1 MKKIFSIFLVC
12 CATSLA
18 ADDAPVFDEAGENEC
33 RIFSPIPFVS
43 GEPIFE
49 EDEEG
54 CKAIVDDEKEADEAV
69 PYCSNEKDGADEES
83 EQEPSRPIGPPY
95 PIGSQ
100 SYDHHTC
107 YQANYCRWKRY
118 KTNFGMEKLF
128 MRFPQQPA
136 ISQSHSL
143 LTAYAYDYA
152 VMYSFA
158 GYYPPLGHID
168 PIAWFDEILFNV
180 SDHPYNLISHTI
192 FQASNGN
199 WMMDY
204 VAHDYLQN
212 LVLKARAI
220 ITPFN
225 GYILQC
231 VKPNGSKDYFDYFL
245 DNFWI
250 KCECG
255 ISTN

>member
-1 MKKIFSIFLVC
+1 MKKIFSLFLVC
-12 CATSLA
+12 CAATLA
-18 ADDAPVFDEAGENEC
+18 ADDTPVFDEAGENEC
-33 RIFSPIPFVS
+33 RIFSPIPFVAN
-43 GEPIFE
+43 EPIFE

-54 CKAIVDDEKEADEAV
+54 YKLSTDEEKEADEAAS
-69 PYCSNEKDGADEES
+69 YCSDEEERQDNQS
-83 EQEPSRPIGPPY
+83 TPL
-95 PIGSQ
+95 GSS
-100 SYDHHTC
+100 SYAPTFC
-107 YQANYCRWKRY
+107 YHYNNQNCCHANYCRWKRY
-118 KTNFGMEKLF
+118 KTSFGMEKLF

-136 ISQSHSL
+136 ISQSQSL

-180 SDHPYNLISHTI
+180 SDHPYNLVSHKI
-192 FQASNGN
+192 FQASNGD

-212 LVLKARAI
+212 LILKARAI

-255 ISTN
+255 MNLSH